1 LGSEINILGI
11 ETSCDETATA
21 VVADGSKIKSSIVAS
36 QFELHERFGGVVPEI
51 ASRAHV
57 EQIYFVVERAVKE
70 GGVNKDTID
79 AVAVANQP
87 GLVVALM
94 VGVTAA
100 KTLALMW
107 DKPLIAV
114 NHIHAHLQS
123 AMLGEEELKLP
134 AVALVVSGG
143 HTSLYDCESALDL
156 KLLGHT
162 IDDAAGEAFD
172 KVATILN
179 LPYPGGPSIEKAARE
194 GNPRAVDFPR
204 SMLSGDS
211 LDFSFS
217 GLKTAVLYHCQGQD
231 MKGENKVEKMSQKEI
246 ADIAASF
253 QSAVIEVLVEKTSR
267 AAEKIGA
274 QTVLL
279 GGGVAANSALREG
292 LGKMCE
298 ETKRKL
304 LVAPKPLCTDNAV
317 MVASLAYHKF
327 KAGQFADFDLE
338 PKASS

>member
-1 LGSEINILGI
+1 MDREINILGI
-11 ETSCDETATA
+11 ETSCDETAAA
-21 VVADGSKIKSSIVAS
+21 VVADGVKIKSSIVAS
-36 QFELHERFGGVVPEI
+36 QFELHDKFGGVVPEI

-57 EQIYFVVERAVKE
+57 EKIYPVVSSAIEQA
-70 GGVNKDTID
+70 GVDKDSID

-107 DKPLIAV
+107 NKPLIAI

-123 AMLGEEELKLP
+123 AMLADEELKLP

-143 HTSLYDCESALDL
+143 HTTLYDCRSPLDL
-156 KLLGHT
+156 ELLGHT

-172 KVATILN
+172 KVASVLN
-179 LPYPGGPSIEKAARE
+179 LPYPGGPSIEKIARE
-194 GNPRAVDFPR
+194 GNPKAIDFPR
-204 SMLSGDS
+204 SMLSDDS

-217 GLKTAVLYHCQGQD
+217 GIKTAVLYHCQGQD
-231 MKGENKVEKMSQKEI
+231 MKGENKVKTMSQTEI

-253 QSAVIEVLVEKTSR
+253 QAAVVDVLVAKTQR
-267 AAEKIGA
+267 AAEKVAAKTI
-274 QTVLL
+274 LL
-279 GGGVAANSALREG
+279 GGGVAANSVLREA
-292 LGKMCE
+292 LADICRK
-298 ETKRKL
+298 KNRKL

-327 KAGQFADFDLE
+327 KAGQFSDLDLE
-338 PKASS
+338 PKSNS

>member
-1 LGSEINILGI
+1 LADEINILGI
-11 ETSCDETATA
+11 ETSCDETAAA
-21 VVADGSKIKSSIVAS
+21 VVAGGRKIKSSIVAS
-36 QFELHERFGGVVPEI
+36 QFDLHNKFGGVVPEI

-57 EQIYFVVERAVKE
+57 EKIYPVISSAIEEA
-70 GGVNKDTID
+70 GVDKDSID

-107 DKPLIAV
+107 NKPLIAI

-123 AMLGEEELKLP
+123 AMLADKELKLP

-143 HTSLYDCESALDL
+143 HTTLYDCRSPLNL

-172 KVATILN
+172 KVASILN
-179 LPYPGGPSIEKAARE
+179 LPYPGGPSIEKIAKE
-194 GNPRAVDFPR
+194 GNPNAIDFPR
-204 SMLSGDS
+204 SMLGDNS

-217 GLKTAVLYHCQGQD
+217 GIKTAVLYHCQGQD
-231 MKGENKVEKMSQKEI
+231 MKGENKVEKMSSNEI

-253 QSAVIEVLVEKTSR
+253 QAAIIDVLVAKTLR
-267 AAEKIGA
+267 AAEKIDA
-274 QTVLL
+274 KTVLL
-279 GGGVAANSALREG
+279 GGGVAANSLLRDTLEN
-292 LGKMCE
+292 MCQQ
-298 ETKRKL
+298 TNRKL

-327 KAGQFADFDLE
+327 KAGLFSDLALE
-338 PKASS
+338 PESSV